1 MRPTK
6 LTADAH
12 KLVRD
17 KNPGFEINLMK
28 FQLLPSTFD
37 ENGHASARQHLA
49 CFVVDDLVAFDAGS
63 LAMATTAEQKKQIRD
78 VVISHAHLDHIA
90 GLPLYIDDLFA
101 TIKRPIQIH
110 ATAEVIEILERDLFN
125 WSIYP
130 RFSELRNENG
140 VVLEYRPFEVEKN
153 FRVKHL
159 EVKAINV
166 NHKVP
171 SVGFVVSDGKSSFA
185 LTNDTAEMDRF
196 WEFVND
202 EEKLST
208 VLVECAF
215 PNELDELACNSHHLT
230 PKVLQKELTK
240 LKQNCPIFVVNIK
253 PMYVEQVSKQIREL
267 EIENLHILDVGKIY
281 EF

>member
-1 MRPTK
+1 MR
-6 LTADAH
+6 L
-12 KLVRD
+12 
-17 KNPGFEINLMK
+17 
-28 FQLLPSTFD
+28 QLLPSTFD

-49 CFVVDDLVAFDAGS
+49 CFIVDDLIAFDAGS
-63 LAMATTAEQKKQIRD
+63 LAMGTTAAQKKQIRD

-130 RFSELRNENG
+130 RFSELRNEHG
-140 VVLEYRPFEVEKN
+140 VVLEYRPFEVEKS
-153 FRVKHL
+153 FAVKHL
-159 EVKAINV
+159 NVKAVNV

-171 SVGFVVSDGKSSFA
+171 SVGFVVSDGKTTFA
-185 LTNDTAEMDRF
+185 LTNDTAEINRF
-196 WEFVND
+196 WEIVNA
-202 EEKLST
+202 EPNLSA

-215 PNELDELACNSHHLT
+215 PNELSEIAANSHHLT
-230 PKVLQKELTK
+230 PSVLQAQLTK
-240 LKQNCPIFVVNIK
+240 LKQNCPIYVVNIK
-253 PMYVEQVSKQIREL
+253 PMYREQVSAQLKEL
-267 EIENLHILDVGKIY
+267 KIENLRILEVGKIY

>member
-1 MRPTK
+1 
-6 LTADAH
+6 
-12 KLVRD
+12 
-17 KNPGFEINLMK
+17 MK

-63 LAMATTAEQKKQIRD
+63 LAMATTDEQKKRIRD

-130 RFSELRNENG
+130 RFSELRNNYG
-140 VVLEYRPFEVEKN
+140 VVLEYCPFEVEKN
-153 FRVKHL
+153 FTVKHL
-159 EVKAINV
+159 NVKAINV

-171 SVGFVVSDGKSSFA
+171 SVGFIVSDEKSAFA

-196 WEFVND
+196 WEIVN
-202 EEKLST
+202 EQEKLSA

-215 PNELDELACNSHHLT
+215 PNELNELACNSHHLT
-230 PKVLQKELTK
+230 PKVLQKELAK
-240 LKQNCPIFVVNIK
+240 LKQNCPIYVVNIK
-253 PMYVEQVSKQIREL
+253 PMYVEEVSRQINKL
-267 EIENLHILDVGKIY
+267 AIENLHILDVGKIY